1 MPLQAGGQLL
11 TAMTQPADTAA
22 REARALYAR
31 RSEGVLSTISL
42 DVPGYP
48 FGSIVPYAAD
58 ARGQPVILI
67 SGIAQH
73 TRNILADHRVSLTLA
88 EDADDAQ
95 AAGRV
100 TILGDA
106 RAVPAEEVE
115 AVKARYERRFP
126 SSAAYHAQHDFAFFR
141 IEPVRVRYIG
151 GFGRIHW
158 VEADAF
164 CHANPFAGA
173 SETGMVQHMN
183 DDHVDALRD
192 YCRLYNFRCE
202 DRDTPRVTGIDAE
215 GFELRVGKRLLR
227 IDFDR
232 PAETAK
238 DVRMAM
244 VALAQRARAPAGTPA

>member
-1 MPLQAGGQLL
+1 MTD
-11 TAMTQPADTAA
+11 TAAAA

-31 RSEGVLSTISL
+31 RPEGVLSTISL

-48 FGSIVPYAAD
+48 FGSIVPYASD
-58 ARGQPVILI
+58 AQGRPVILI

-73 TRNILADHRVSLTLA
+73 TKNILADHRVSLTLA

-115 AVKARYERRFP
+115 TVKTRYERRFP
-126 SSAAYHAQHDFAFFR
+126 ASAAYHQQHDFAFFR

-173 SETGMVQHMN
+173 SETGMVEHMN
-183 DDHVDALRD
+183 DDHVDAMRD
-192 YCRLYNFRCE
+192 YCRLYHFRCE
-202 DRDTPRVTGIDAE
+202 DRDTPKVAGIDAE

-227 IDFDR
+227 IEFET
-232 PAETAK
+232 PAKDAK

-244 VALAQRARAPAGTPA
+244 VALARRARESLGAAA

>member
-1 MPLQAGGQLL
+1 MTD
-11 TAMTQPADTAA
+11 TAAAA

-31 RSEGVLSTISL
+31 RPEGVLSTISL

-48 FGSIVPYAAD
+48 FGSIVPYASD
-58 ARGQPVILI
+58 AQGRPVILI

-73 TRNILADHRVSLTLA
+73 TKNILADHRVSLTLA

-126 SSAAYHAQHDFAFFR
+126 ASAAYHQQHDFAFFR

-164 CHANPFAGA
+164 CRANPFAGA
-173 SETGMVQHMN
+173 SETGMVEHMN
-183 DDHVDALRD
+183 DDHVDAMRD
-192 YCRLYNFRCE
+192 YCRLYHFRCE
-202 DRDTPRVTGIDAE
+202 DRDTPKVAGIDAE

-227 IDFDR
+227 IEFET
-232 PAETAK
+232 PAKDAK

-244 VALAQRARAPAGTPA
+244 VALARRARESVGATA